1 MSTPANAPSAPPAR
15 LALGNCQDALCDAI
29 RHLQGVLT
37 APTPLR
43 QFQANHD
50 AREWLES
57 IGAL

>member
-1 MSTPANAPSAPPAR
+1 MLDDNAPAEPATGR
-15 LALGNCQDALCDAI
+15 ALCNCQDALCEAI

>member
-1 MSTPANAPSAPPAR
+1 MSMPTNTPSAPPAR
-15 LALGNCQDALCDAI
+15 LALGNCQDTLCEAI

-43 QFQANHD
+43 QFQANRD

>member
-1 MSTPANAPSAPPAR
+1 MFDDNAPSAPPVR
-15 LALGNCQDALCDAI
+15 LALGNCQDALCEAI

-43 QFQANHD
+43 QFQANHA